1 MRKKSLYEL
10 GVEYEKAA
18 QIVKERI
25 AEKRKQLSALKD
37 PVWGDESPVQ
47 FTDIP
52 CHAVWAE
59 AVAGVRAEIAK
70 NFYMGWSLRYKYPIY
85 KGPIANG
92 GPWYVPGLGSSTK
105 AAFGATYTIT
115 YYLNFNKRRP

>member
-37 PVWGDESPVQ
+37 PVCSN
-47 FTDIP
+47 
-52 CHAVWAE
+52 E
-59 AVAGVRAEIAK
+59 AYELKSELNQLYEEHREAMATARHLKHYYDKDNNE
-70 NFYMGWSLRYKYPIY
+70 NY
-85 KGPIANG
+85 G
-92 GPWYVPGLGSSTK
+92 GN
-105 AAFGATYTIT
+105 AA
-115 YYLNFNKRRP
+115 